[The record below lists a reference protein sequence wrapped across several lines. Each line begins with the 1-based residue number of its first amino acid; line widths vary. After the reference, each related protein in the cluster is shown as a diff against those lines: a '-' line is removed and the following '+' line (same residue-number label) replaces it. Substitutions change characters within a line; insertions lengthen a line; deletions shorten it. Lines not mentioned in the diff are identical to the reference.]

1 MKMIK
6 TVKNNSLLKTG
17 LKKMS
22 GLNLSLKTVVV
33 PLVLILV
40 LMTLGCTSTPPKSE
54 GTMPVTSLPPATASP
69 TPAPT
74 SNHGLSARNV
84 QLSGNVYGLSTDPL
98 RGIDIITFSVSLP
111 SQASAV
117 DLAGMAIVFSTPGSA
132 PVTLIQG
139 ARSSTGI
146 FTATRGGN
154 TVTTLHPGD
163 LVEISF
169 PVKTVAG
176 GTSVTIELRPQ
187 GKAVV
192 PITRT
197 VPAMISSTNV
207 LE

>member
-6 TVKNNSLLKTG
+6 HDKNNSLVKQG
-17 LKKMS
+17 VRMS
-22 GLNLSLKTVVV
+22 KSKFALKTVCI
-33 PLVLILV
+33 PLVLMLF
-40 LMTLGCTSTPPKSE
+40 LMTMGCTSTPPKSE
-54 GTMPVTSLPPATASP
+54 GTIPVTSLLPATASP
-69 TPAPT
+69 TPSP
-74 SNHGLSARNV
+74 SSDSDLSAGNI

-117 DLAGMAIVFSTPGSA
+117 DLTGMEIVFSAPGNA
-132 PVTLIQG
+132 PVSLTQG
-139 ARSSTGI
+139 TRSSTGI
-146 FTATRGGN
+146 FTATMGGN

-176 GTSVTIELRPQ
+176 GTSVTIELKPQ
-187 GKAVV
+187 GRAAV